1 MPTAAVRLNKKQK
14 EKSRCSWVKWKQMAR
29 AELGI
34 SDTSGTIDTIDTID
48 TTLDQSEGRIRPI
61 RRGQKRVK

>member
-1 MPTAAVRLNKKQK
+1 
-14 EKSRCSWVKWKQMAR
+14 MAR

-34 SDTSGTIDTIDTID
+34 SDTSDTIDTIDTID